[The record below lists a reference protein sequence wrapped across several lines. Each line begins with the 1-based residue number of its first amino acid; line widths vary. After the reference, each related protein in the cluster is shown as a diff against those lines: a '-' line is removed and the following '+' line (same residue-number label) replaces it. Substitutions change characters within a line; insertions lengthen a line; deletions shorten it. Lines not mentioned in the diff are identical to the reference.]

1 MKMIRKLGR
10 SGIEVSAL
18 GLGCWAIGGQMYME
32 GKADSWGSVDD
43 AESIRAIQKALDLGV
58 NFLDTADAYGIGH
71 SEEIIGKAIAGKRD
85 KVVISTKFGYF
96 GNESTRT
103 LHGINISPDYI
114 KRACEASLKRLST
127 DYIDLY
133 LLHVWEISISDI
145 YSVCDTL
152 DNLTEKGKIRS
163 YGWST
168 DLVGGANIFSERK
181 NCSAIEH
188 NLNVFNDAPE
198 LISLCE
204 KNNLASINRS
214 PLAMGL
220 LTGKFTETS
229 KLSKNDVRGAGYN
242 WVPYFKDGRPE
253 KEFLKILNAVK
264 EILASKGRTLAQG
277 AIAWAWGRSDNT
289 IPIPGFKNIKQVEEN
304 AKAMGFG
311 PLTMEQMIEID
322 KLINFIKGK

>member
-1 MKMIRKLGR
+1 MKITRKLGK
-10 SGIEVSAL
+10 SGIEVSAI

-32 GKADSWGSVDD
+32 GKTDSWGSVDD
-43 AESIRAIQKALDLGV
+43 TESIHAIQRALELGV

-71 SEEIIGKAIAGKRD
+71 SEEIIGKVISGKRD
-85 KVVISTKFGYF
+85 KIVISTKFGYF
-96 GNESTRT
+96 GNKATRT
-103 LHGINISPDYI
+103 LHGINITPDYI
-114 KRACEASLKRLST
+114 ERACDASLKRLST

-152 DNLTEKGKIRS
+152 DRLTEKGKIRS

-168 DLVGGANIFSERK
+168 DLVGGAKIFSERK

-198 LISLCE
+198 LIYLCE

-220 LTGKFTETS
+220 LTGKFTGTS

-253 KEFLKILNAVK
+253 KEFLKKLDAVK
-264 EILASKGRTLAQG
+264 EILTSKGRTLAQG

-289 IPIPGFKNIKQVEEN
+289 IPIPGFKKVKQVEEN
-304 AKAMGFG
+304 AGAMEFG
-311 PLTMEQMIEID
+311 PLDKEQMIEIN
-322 KLINFIKGK
+322 KLIDRVSI